1 MTATSQPTLDM
12 LPNMRDVAA
21 VIATDAR
28 ENLDGVDVVSV
39 GPLLAD
45 PVRGGVQYSAVVIVP
60 ERGGK
65 DFVPSFVMLDV
76 AQDPFMATVYR
87 TGLIIA
93 LEEFFGRVQIFGSE
107 LTQANYCQKEW
118 PSERGNQAV
127 SEMVRNRALN

>member
-60 ERGGK
+60 ERGE
-65 DFVPSFVMLDV
+65 
-76 AQDPFMATVYR
+76 R
-87 TGLIIA
+87 TLCLA
-93 LEEFFGRVQIFGSE
+93 SSCSTSRRTHS
-107 LTQANYCQKEW
+107 
-118 PSERGNQAV
+118 
-127 SEMVRNRALN
+127 